1 MQLTVPFILSFLYK
15 DNPNDAVK
23 IKLGLNDSD
32 ELVGDRRKL
41 LEKIEINPSNDVDL
55 LPASPY
61 VSPELLGFLRVLN
74 MNKGWLLIYSLF
86 SLWHLTLCLIADQL
100 GHWLASDKA
109 ADLCHL
115 DCALDTGLEIKTWK
129 YLEIRLTILL
139 RSFPTTIADDEALLE
154 RPKQQMGHV
163 KGLLTE
169 LRLNEKRIL
178 RDAIEYV
185 QQRVKNWIMFCVTHC
200 SGLISST
207 PERKDN
213 IDALIIATA
222 AMVLFSAFNVYV
234 CR

>member
-1 MQLTVPFILSFLYK
+1 
-15 DNPNDAVK
+15 
-23 IKLGLNDSD
+23 
-32 ELVGDRRKL
+32 
-41 LEKIEINPSNDVDL
+41 
-55 LPASPY
+55 
-61 VSPELLGFLRVLN
+61 
-74 MNKGWLLIYSLF
+74 
-86 SLWHLTLCLIADQL
+86 
-100 GHWLASDKA
+100 
-109 ADLCHL
+109 
-115 DCALDTGLEIKTWK
+115 
-129 YLEIRLTILL
+129 
-139 RSFPTTIADDEALLE
+139 
-154 RPKQQMGHV
+154 MGHV